1 MGVILTTEPTW
12 DAPPGKPI
20 APPVPPTWPKR
31 STLLALNSRSSS
43 STKRC
48 MALEGDGRKPK
59 TAPKNRLGYRSL
71 MYPYEKS
78 PFRCFLKWWYPQI
91 IHLNRVFHYKPSILG
106 YHHFRKHPCKPQN
119 FVGIYVWNNPQE
131 SHPRTSHRYH
141 VYTARGT
148 PNCPLILKP
157 LQMALYICFYGVLG

>member
-1 MGVILTTEPTW
+1 MLLQGNQSPRRCPPPDRNVPRFWRLTREALLPPN
-12 DAPPGKPI
+12 DA
-20 APPVPPTWPKR
+20 WPW
-31 STLLALNSRSSS
+31 
-43 STKRC
+43 
-48 MALEGDGRKPK
+48 EGDGRKPK